1 MCQVIKQLWKRKKQ
15 GFFTPFMAMFIFFM
29 LPITLMMA
37 DIGLRVY
44 ISGDL
49 RMTLDNAVLTAVG
62 QVKYDGTGHVW
73 VDEVAARE
81 EVQSILG
88 DALTDGGTVNE
99 DGETEDYNLNL
110 LARQP
115 IVSFHLVN
123 PNQGD
128 SASGSF
134 DYTYWSRDKDG
145 THVWDAEIEQFVEAN
160 IREVDGEEI
169 GDGTHKQVTETYDY
183 ADVQNPTLYI
193 HADLE
198 YKSPIMRF
206 MTPQTFQRV
215 SGAEVFISNSP
226 TNPD

>member
-1 MCQVIKQLWKRKKQ
+1 MIKQLWKRKKQ
-15 GFFTPFMAMFIFFM
+15 GFFTPFMAMSIIFM
-29 LPITLMMA
+29 LPIMLIMV
-37 DIGLRVY
+37 DVGLRIY
-44 ISGDL
+44 IAEDL

-81 EVQSILG
+81 EVQLLLG
-88 DALTDGGTVNE
+88 DALTDGGIVNE

-110 LARQP
+110 LVRQP

-123 PNQGD
+123 PDQGD

-145 THVWDAEIEQFVEAN
+145 THVWNEATNQFVLPA
-160 IREVDGEEI
+160 DT
-169 GDGTHKQVTETYDY
+169 DWAHKGTHKKVDDETYDY

-193 HADLE
+193 HVDLE
-198 YKSPIMRF
+198 YRSPILRF
-206 MTPQTFQRV
+206 MTPQSFQRV
-215 SGAEVFISNSP
+215 SGAEVFISNSR

>member
-1 MCQVIKQLWKRKKQ
+1 MIKQLWKRKKQ
-15 GFFTPFMAMFIFFM
+15 GFFTPFMASFIVFT
-29 LPITLMMA
+29 LPIMFMMA
-37 DIGLRVY
+37 DVGLRVY
-44 ISGDL
+44 ISEDL

-62 QVKYDGTGHVW
+62 QVTYDGTGHVW
-73 VDEVAARE
+73 IDEAAARE
-81 EVQSILG
+81 EVQLLLG

-110 LARQP
+110 FARYP
-115 IVSFHLVN
+115 TVSFHLVN

-134 DYTYWSRDKDG
+134 DYTYWSRDKNG
-145 THVWDAEIEQFVEAN
+145 THVRNEATNQFIAAAN
-160 IREVDGEEI
+160 
-169 GDGTHKQVTETYDY
+169 GTHKKVDETYDY

-193 HADLE
+193 HVDLE

-206 MTPQTFQRV
+206 MTPQSFQRV
-215 SGAEVFISNSP
+215 SGAEVFIGNSR

>member
-1 MCQVIKQLWKRKKQ
+1 MIRQLWKRKKQ
-15 GFFTPFMAMFIFFM
+15 GFFTPFMGAMIVFM
-29 LPITLMMA
+29 LPIMFMMA
-37 DIGLRVY
+37 DVGLRIY
-44 ISGDL
+44 IAEDL

-62 QVKYDGTGHVW
+62 QVKYDSTGHIW

-99 DGETEDYNLNL
+99 AGETEDYNLNL
-110 LARQP
+110 LARNP
-115 IVSFHLVN
+115 TVSFHLVN
-123 PNQGD
+123 PGQGG

-134 DYTYWSRDKDG
+134 DYTYWSRDKNG
-145 THVWDAEIEQFVEAN
+145 THVWNEATNQFVEPDDSFN
-160 IREVDGEEI
+160 PLVK
-169 GDGTHKQVTETYDY
+169 GTHKKVEETYDY

-193 HADLE
+193 HVDLE

-206 MTPQTFQRV
+206 MKPQPFQRV
-215 SGAEVFISNSP
+215 SGAEVFISNNS

>member
-1 MCQVIKQLWKRKKQ
+1 MIKQLWKRKKQ
-15 GFFTPFMAMFIFFM
+15 GFMTPFMSMFIFFM
-29 LPITLMMA
+29 LPITFMMA
-37 DIGLRVY
+37 DVGLRVY
-44 ISGDL
+44 IAEDL

-73 VDEVAARE
+73 VDEAAARE
-81 EVQSILG
+81 EVQLLLG

-110 LARQP
+110 FARHP
-115 IVSFHLVN
+115 TVSFHLVN

-145 THVWDAEIEQFVEAN
+145 THVWNAEIEQFVESN
-160 IREVDGEEI
+160 
-169 GDGTHKQVTETYDY
+169 DGTHKQVSETYDY
-183 ADVQNPTLYI
+183 ADLQNPTLYI
-193 HADLE
+193 HVDLE

-206 MTPQTFQRV
+206 MTPQSFQRV
-215 SGAEVFISNSP
+215 SGAEVFISNNL

>member
-1 MCQVIKQLWKRKKQ
+1 MQFNYKLHMKAHTAKII
-15 GFFTPFMAMFIFFM
+15 AE
-29 LPITLMMA
+29 
-37 DIGLRVY
+37 
-44 ISGDL
+44 DL

-62 QVKYDGTGHVW
+62 QVKYDSTGHVW

-110 LARQP
+110 LARHP
-115 IVSFHLVN
+115 TVSFHLVN

-134 DYTYWSRDKDG
+134 AYTYWSRDKDG
-145 THVWDAEIEQFVEAN
+145 THVWNAEIERFVESN
-160 IREVDGEEI
+160 
-169 GDGTHKQVTETYDY
+169 DGTHTQVNETYDY

-193 HADLE
+193 HVDLE
-198 YKSPIMRF
+198 YKSPILRF

-215 SGAEVFISNSP
+215 SGAEVFISNNS